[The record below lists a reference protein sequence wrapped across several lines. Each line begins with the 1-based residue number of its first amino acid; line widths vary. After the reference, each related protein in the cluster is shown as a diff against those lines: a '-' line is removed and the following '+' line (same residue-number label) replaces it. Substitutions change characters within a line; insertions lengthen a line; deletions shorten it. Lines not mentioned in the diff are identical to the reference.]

1 MANGCSCCSSG
12 SCTLPLSKEE
22 VKSENRAFY
31 LSIGLGSLFFGLAL
45 ISEHFFN
52 FSFSVYLYLL
62 SYLFLGYDILFSAFK
77 SILKGLIL
85 DEMFLMSIASMGAFF
100 IAAYAEACAVMLFF
114 KVGEHLQEKALD
126 KSRRTISS
134 LLALK
139 PEVARVLR
147 LGTEVLL
154 PPEEVKVREIIEVQP
169 GERIPLDGEV
179 IEGISFVDTS
189 ALTGEGVPKRV
200 RPGKKVLGG
209 SVNGSGL
216 LKIRVTHPYR
226 ESALAKVLELV
237 EKSGAKKARVEK
249 MITRLAKVYTPVV
262 VGLALLIAFLPPLLV
277 KWGLV
282 SLGDASF
289 STWLYRGLVFLVIS
303 CPCALVLSIPLGFFA
318 GIGGASKK
326 GILVKGASY
335 LELLS
340 RVKTVVWDKTGTL
353 TKGNFKVKKIL
364 PAPSSSEEEVL
375 FLAALLESKVNH
387 PIANSILEEAQKK
400 GLLLQDEVQKVEVVE
415 GKGVRGEVK
424 GRPVLLGSKDFL
436 EENRIAVKGNGE
448 AGTEVYLAYAGE
460 FKGSIV
466 IEDELKPESKKTLQL
481 LQKMGI
487 KRHVLLTG
495 DVPEI
500 ALKIANYLGIKEV
513 FAGLL
518 PQDKVFHLEKLLQE
532 KSQKEAV
539 ACVGDG
545 INDAPMLRL
554 ADVGIAMGEKG
565 VDMAMESADVVLMQD
580 NPFLLVEAIS
590 RSKKT
595 LQIIWQNIFL
605 AFGIKGLVLFLGS
618 LGLATMW
625 MAIFADV
632 GVALLAVLNS
642 MRAFK

>member
-1 MANGCSCCSSG
+1 M
-12 SCTLPLSKEE
+12 
-22 VKSENRAFY
+22 
-31 LSIGLGSLFFGLAL
+31 
-45 ISEHFFN
+45 
-52 FSFSVYLYLL
+52 
-62 SYLFLGYDILFSAFK
+62 
-77 SILKGLIL
+77 
-85 DEMFLMSIASMGAFF
+85 
-100 IAAYAEACAVMLFF
+100 
-114 KVGEHLQEKALD
+114 
-126 KSRRTISS
+126 
-134 LLALK
+134 
-139 PEVARVLR
+139 
-147 LGTEVLL
+147 
-154 PPEEVKVREIIEVQP
+154 
-169 GERIPLDGEV
+169 
-179 IEGISFVDTS
+179 
-189 ALTGEGVPKRV
+189 
-200 RPGKKVLGG
+200 
-209 SVNGSGL
+209 
-216 LKIRVTHPYR
+216 
-226 ESALAKVLELV
+226 
-237 EKSGAKKARVEK
+237 KARCK
-249 MITRLAKVYTPVV
+249 R
-262 VGLALLIAFLPPLLV
+262 
-277 KWGLV
+277 
-282 SLGDASF
+282 
-289 STWLYRGLVFLVIS
+289 
-303 CPCALVLSIPLGFFA
+303 
-318 GIGGASKK
+318 
-326 GILVKGASY
+326 
-335 LELLS
+335 
-340 RVKTVVWDKTGTL
+340 
-353 TKGNFKVKKIL
+353 
-364 PAPSSSEEEVL
+364 
-375 FLAALLESKVNH
+375 
-387 PIANSILEEAQKK
+387 
-400 GLLLQDEVQKVEVVE
+400 
-415 GKGVRGEVK
+415 EVK

-580 NPFLLVEAIS
+580 NPLLLVEAIS